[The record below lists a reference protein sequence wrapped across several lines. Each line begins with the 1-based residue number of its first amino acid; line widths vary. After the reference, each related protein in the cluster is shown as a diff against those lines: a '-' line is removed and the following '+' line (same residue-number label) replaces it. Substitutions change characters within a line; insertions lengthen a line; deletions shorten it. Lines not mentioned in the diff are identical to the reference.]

1 MRGLVRSPFFLTLV
15 GFLVLLSFVP
25 STYAQQTA
33 PLHVTVL
40 VASRQGSD
48 FDLDNDAYRDQLIQ
62 LFSYSSYHQKKEL
75 RADLKKG
82 ERTVVPL
89 PDGYELVLTLQD
101 QEKGR
106 IFIQALIRKGR
117 DQYVDSVLS
126 ILTPGVVFLGGPA
139 VQGGTLIIVL
149 ESH

>member
-1 MRGLVRSPFFLTLV
+1 MRTLLKFRAFSALIGFFV
-15 GFLVLLSFVP
+15 VLSSLS
-25 STYAQQTA
+25 SASAQQTA
-33 PLHVTVL
+33 PVHVTVL
-40 VASRQGSD
+40 VASRNGSD

-82 ERTVVPL
+82 DRNVVPL
-89 PDGYELVLTLQD
+89 PDDYELVLTLQD

-106 IFIQALIRKGR
+106 IFVQALIRKGR
-117 DQYVDSVLS
+117 KQYVDSTLS

-139 VQGGTLIIVL
+139 IQDGTLIIVL

>member
-1 MRGLVRSPFFLTLV
+1 MLGRTIFSTFLMGLM
-15 GFLVLLSFVP
+15 LLSGSP
-25 STYAQQTA
+25 SLVFAQQTA
-33 PLHVTVL
+33 PIHVTVL

-75 RADLKKG
+75 RAELKKA
-82 ERTVVPL
+82 ERTIIPL
-89 PDGYELVLTLQD
+89 PDGFELVLTLQG
-101 QEKGR
+101 QEEGR
-106 IFIQALIRKGR
+106 IFVQALIRKGR
-117 DQYVDSVLS
+117 KQYVDSTLS

-139 VQGGTLIIVL
+139 VQDGTLIIVL